1 MPRKATIAADIV
13 AFLTPRKEGA
23 TIGEIR
29 EALGA
34 VRRSE
39 VLPHSVR
46 SAIYQHLD
54 GNGQRLFVKLGRG
67 RYGLRR

>member
-1 MPRKATIAADIV
+1 MPRVGTLPADI
-13 AFLTPRKEGA
+13 ADYLRHERDGA
-23 TIGEIR
+23 SIADIA
-29 EALGA
+29 EALKA
-34 VRRSE
+34 VRRSD

-54 GNGQRLFVKLGRG
+54 AAGEGLFVKLARG